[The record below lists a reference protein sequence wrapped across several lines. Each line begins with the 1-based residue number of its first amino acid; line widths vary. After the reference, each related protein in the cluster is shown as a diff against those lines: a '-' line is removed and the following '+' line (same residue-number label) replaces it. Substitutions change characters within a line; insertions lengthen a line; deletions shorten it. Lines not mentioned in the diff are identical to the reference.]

1 MCVVIVGGWWPT
13 KYMSVLK
20 LVNIRPTFHY
30 YVWLQNSSF
39 FFSSALGTTPL
50 TATAAMPSSSMRIFY
65 GEASE
70 GLVAEN
76 VKIGDPLSL
85 VISIDEQVS
94 VWKYWFPVESIC
106 SFASIGGC
114 GNNQLRMRLFL
125 EHVQISI
132 QRETNQVVSG
142 TIGLSSVQ
150 VWLET
155 QCCSWVGVELQ
166 MAGTSLS
173 RVAVWAIGIV
183 VLPNFCKS
191 GRLKWSGH
199 NNSATHRY

>member
-1 MCVVIVGGWWPT
+1 
-13 KYMSVLK
+13 MSVLK

-94 VWKYWFPVESIC
+94 I
-106 SFASIGGC
+106 
-114 GNNQLRMRLFL
+114 
-125 EHVQISI
+125 
-132 QRETNQVVSG
+132 
-142 TIGLSSVQ
+142 
-150 VWLET
+150 
-155 QCCSWVGVELQ
+155 
-166 MAGTSLS
+166 
-173 RVAVWAIGIV
+173 
-183 VLPNFCKS
+183 
-191 GRLKWSGH
+191 
-199 NNSATHRY
+199 